1 MTDDL
6 DAPIRQLRYQ
16 LTREDIA
23 AYHFLPRELV
33 GWEKLWLFG
42 PILVCGAAAGYF
54 ESSLKEILLWDPDT
68 QLGQLVTV
76 LGAIA
81 IGYLLSLIML
91 TARTR
96 HRINTAA
103 VPGSDTI
110 VDVFPQLVFAGAD
123 GDQSSYAWNKL
134 GIIETATHI
143 FLTQA
148 GRAPVILPLRAFRD
162 AKDMANFASMARAF
176 SRGDEEKPAIESVFD
191 EHQDQDDASAAKE
204 SGR

>member
-1 MTDDL
+1 MTADL
-6 DAPIRQLRYQ
+6 DAPIRQFRYQ

-54 ESSLKEILLWDPDT
+54 ESSLKEILPWDPDT

-81 IGYLLSLIML
+81 IGYLLSLILL

-96 HRINTAA
+96 HRINAA
-103 VPGSDTI
+103 HVPESETR
-110 VDVFPQLVFAGAD
+110 VDVLPQLLFAGAED
-123 GDQSSYAWNKL
+123 DQASYVWSKL

-148 GRAPVILPLRAFRD
+148 GRAD
-162 AKDMANFASMARAF
+162 
-176 SRGDEEKPAIESVFD
+176 
-191 EHQDQDDASAAKE
+191 AAKAAWTALRDHLLALPNLE
-204 SGR
+204 RGSHAMSRLLEEAQQALKPLPQQTITIISKP

>member
-6 DAPIRQLRYQ
+6 DAPIRQFRYQ

-54 ESSLKEILLWDPDT
+54 ESSLKEILPWDPDT

-81 IGYLLSLIML
+81 IGYLLSLILL

-96 HRINTAA
+96 HRINAA
-103 VPGSDTI
+103 HVPESETR
-110 VDVFPQLVFAGAD
+110 VDVFPQLVFAGAEA
-123 GDQSSYAWNKL
+123 DQASYVWSNL
-134 GIIETATHI
+134 DIIETATHI

-148 GRAPVILPLRAFRD
+148 GRAPIILPLRAFRD
-162 AKDMANFASMARAF
+162 ANDMANFAAMARVF
-176 SRGDEEKPAIESVFD
+176 HRGDDDEPAIASNFD
-191 EHQDQDDASAAKE
+191 EHQDQDDVSAAKE